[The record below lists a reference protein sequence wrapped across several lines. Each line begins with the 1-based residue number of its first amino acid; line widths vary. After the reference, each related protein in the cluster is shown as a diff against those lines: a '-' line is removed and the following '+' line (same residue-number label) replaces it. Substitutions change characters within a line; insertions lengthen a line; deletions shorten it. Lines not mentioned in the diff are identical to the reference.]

1 MAVKSASTDRGAL
14 ALGVILLVLIFFFAL
29 NLLAGHLFRSAR
41 LDLTEDRL
49 FTISEGTQQTLDLIE
64 EPIILRYYRSEELDL
79 LGPFYTGHANRVED
93 LLTEYVERSGGK
105 LSLER
110 YDPEPFSP
118 EEDLAV
124 ADGLQGITV
133 DVDGSQVYFGLSGIN
148 STDDR
153 RALPLLAPE
162 RANFLEYDLT
172 RLIYDLAQPEKPKVA
187 ILGNLEMRGSQADRF
202 TRWVIVD
209 QASQFFDVTFL
220 GGELQQIE
228 EDISILLLAQ
238 PMTLD
243 DASLYVI
250 DQFVLRGGR
259 VLAFVDPFPEA
270 IPAPGPG
277 QSPEGNAV
285 VTMEPLLESWGVS
298 IDSERFVGDRT
309 FASRVQALHEG
320 RQVIV
325 DYLAWLGL
333 RAEAFDRN
341 DVIMANLEQINLRSV
356 GAISAREGAETS
368 LTPIIRSSSNAML
381 IETSRIEFA
390 PSPVDLINDF
400 KADGESRVIA
410 ARVTGPVK
418 SAFPDG
424 PPETISDEAIK
435 AAHRAGSEG
444 PVNLIL
450 IADADILADQNW
462 VQRRNLLG
470 QQMTIPVAHNGDFV
484 VNALDNLG
492 GSEGLITLRGRGL
505 SVRPFE
511 VLEDMERAAE
521 DQFRAKEQELL
532 QRIQQANANIG
543 ELQKQEQES
552 GVLLTGAQ
560 QAEID
565 KFREQMLDLRRELR
579 EVQHALRQDVETL
592 ESRIKLL
599 NIWAVP
605 VAVGL
610 IALVLALLRRARRGR
625 RQPVAS

>member
-1 MAVKSASTDRGAL
+1 MAMKSASADRGAL
-14 ALGVILLVLIFFFAL
+14 ALGVILLVLVFFFAV
-29 NLLAGHLFRSAR
+29 NLLAGNLFRSAR

-49 FTISEGTQQTLDLIE
+49 FTISDGTQQTLGLIE

-172 RLIYDLAQPEKPKVA
+172 RLIFDLAQPEKPKVA

-202 TRWVIVD
+202 TRWVVVD

-228 EDISILLLAQ
+228 EDVSILLLAQ

-243 DASLYVI
+243 DASLYAI

-270 IPAPGPG
+270 IPAPGSG
-277 QSPEGNAV
+277 QPPEGNAV

-325 DYLAWLGL
+325 DYLA
-333 RAEAFDRN
+333 RFDASSVAQR
-341 DVIMANLEQINLRSV
+341 VRCELLEQLPSGHACEASVAGALHLTARTLQRRLREEGTSFRALLDEARHELAYETDGIV
-356 GAISAREGAETS
+356 VVTTAPNEFHEIGAWMIANTLEGDGWDIHFLGSNTPKRDLLLHLKETEARISQPSSAT
-368 LTPIIRSSSNAML
+368 RSSSRVSQKA
-381 IETSRIEFA
+381 TPRRSWSR
-390 PSPVDLINDF
+390 
-400 KADGESRVIA
+400 
-410 ARVTGPVK
+410 
-418 SAFPDG
+418 FP
-424 PPETISDEAIK
+424 
-435 AAHRAGSEG
+435 RC
-444 PVNLIL
+444 
-450 IADADILADQNW
+450 
-462 VQRRNLLG
+462 
-470 QQMTIPVAHNGDFV
+470 
-484 VNALDNLG
+484 G
-492 GSEGLITLRGRGL
+492 G
-505 SVRPFE
+505 
-511 VLEDMERAAE
+511 
-521 DQFRAKEQELL
+521 
-532 QRIQQANANIG
+532 
-543 ELQKQEQES
+543 
-552 GVLLTGAQ
+552 
-560 QAEID
+560 
-565 KFREQMLDLRRELR
+565 
-579 EVQHALRQDVETL
+579 
-592 ESRIKLL
+592 
-599 NIWAVP
+599 
-605 VAVGL
+605 
-610 IALVLALLRRARRGR
+610 
-625 RQPVAS
+625 